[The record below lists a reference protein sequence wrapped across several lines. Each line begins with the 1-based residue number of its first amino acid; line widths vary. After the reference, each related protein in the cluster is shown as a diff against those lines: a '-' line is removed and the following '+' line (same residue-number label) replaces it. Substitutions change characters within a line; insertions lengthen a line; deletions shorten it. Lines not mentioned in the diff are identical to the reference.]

1 MKVLIISSSLGKDG
15 NSEVLCGRFANG
27 ASKAGQEVIFPN
39 AFRGFIRCLPDA
51 QEKGVIYGTGT
62 WDKGDVYR
70 HSSYEQAYEMGKEI

>member
-1 MKVLIISSSLGKDG
+1 MKQ
-15 NSEVLCGRFANG
+15 
-27 ASKAGQEVIFPN
+27 SKGP
-39 AFRGFIRCLPDA
+39 FRGFIRCLPDA